1 MWYCSTSDFKIFVYD
16 KYKNAYFVFSA
27 ENIAKQYVL
36 NQSTQDAFA
45 FESQMKYK
53 AAQEAGN
60 HK

>member
-1 MWYCSTSDFKIFVYD
+1 M
-16 KYKNAYFVFSA
+16 KNIQRFFVFSA

-36 NQSTQDAFA
+36 NQSTQDTFA

>member
-1 MWYCSTSDFKIFVYD
+1 MTNIQRF
-16 KYKNAYFVFSA
+16 FVFSA

-60 HK
+60 HN